1 VIIIQ
6 RIAIAHGPL
15 HVPAGRC
22 SSVFRRGAMGTDVTP
37 GPESTLSSP
46 TPAPAGAA
54 LAAPSA
60 RAELPRRLGFF
71 EVTLI
76 VVGVTIGSGIFRVP
90 ASVADTVGSPAAA
103 ATVWVVGGIIALC
116 GALSL
121 AELAAAFPE
130 PGGVFVYL
138 REVYGPAVA
147 FMFGWMYLF
156 VGPTGIGAVAVVFG
170 EYLGRLLGLPAAAVR
185 FVAAFAIVIVA
196 AASYR
201 SVRGASAMQGAA
213 TLGKVAA
220 LAAIVVTAL
229 LLGDRSAGAF
239 VAGAPAPTDARWSGV
254 GLALVAALWAYNG
267 FQDMLP
273 VAGEV
278 RDPGRALPRALLAGT
293 AIVVAVYLSA
303 NAAYLYV
310 LPYATLRTSPLVA
323 SDAMVR
329 VVGPV
334 GAAAVASAVIVSTFG
349 TVNALVLTQPRVF
362 YAMANARLLFRPLA
376 RVHPRFATPH
386 IAIVAYAV
394 VAVIGVLWRSF
405 EQLAEAFVLGVW
417 PFLALTVA
425 GVLVLRRT
433 RPELARPYRTP
444 WYPLVPLVFIG
455 ATLWV
460 VGSALVARPVTTL
473 AGIVLTLIGLPV
485 YALWR
490 RAAGRTRS

>member
-1 VIIIQ
+1 MT
-6 RIAIAHGPL
+6 RDL
-15 HVPAGRC
+15 TR
-22 SSVFRRGAMGTDVTP
+22 TP
-37 GPESTLSSP
+37 DLTLSPP
-46 TPAPAGAA
+46 TPAPAD
-54 LAAPSA
+54 APSPAA
-60 RAELPRRLGFF
+60 RRTTAELPRRLGFW
-71 EVTLI
+71 ETTLI
-76 VVGVTIGSGIFRVP
+76 VIGVTIGSGIFRVP
-90 ASVADTVGSPAAA
+90 ASVADSVGSPAGVAA
-103 ATVWVVGGIIALC
+103 VWIIGGILALC

-138 REVYGPAVA
+138 REMYGPAVA
-147 FMFGWMYLF
+147 FLFGWMYLF
-156 VGPTGIGAVAVVFG
+156 VGPTGSAAVAVVFA
-170 EYLGRLLGLPAAAVR
+170 EYLGRLVGFSALGVR
-185 FVAAFAIVIVA
+185 FVAAGAIVIA
-196 AASYR
+196 AVTSYR

-229 LLGDRSAGAF
+229 LLGDGRAGAF
-239 VAGAPAPTDARWSGV
+239 AAGAPAPAEAHWSGV

-278 RDPGRALPRALLAGT
+278 RNPGRALPRALLAGT

-329 VVGPV
+329 IVGPV
-334 GAAAVASAVIVSTFG
+334 GAAAVASAVMVSTFG

-362 YAMANARLLFRPLA
+362 YAMADAGLLFRPLA

-386 IAIVAYAV
+386 VAIVAYSA
-394 VAVIGVLWRSF
+394 VAVIGVWVRSF

-417 PFLALTVA
+417 PFLALSVA

-444 WYPLVPLVFIG
+444 WCPAVPLIFVG

-473 AGIVLTLIGLPV
+473 AGIALTLFGLPV

-490 RAAGRTRS
+490 YAAGRAGRGDAQGR

>member
-1 VIIIQ
+1 M
-6 RIAIAHGPL
+6 
-15 HVPAGRC
+15 
-22 SSVFRRGAMGTDVTP
+22 SSDLTRTP
-37 GPESTLSSP
+37 EVTLSAP
-46 TPAPAGAA
+46 TPAPAGAPGPP
-54 LAAPSA
+54 APRTS
-60 RAELPRRLGFF
+60 AELPRRLGFW
-71 EVTLI
+71 EATLI

-90 ASVADTVGSPAAA
+90 ASVADAVGSAPAVAA
-103 ATVWVVGGIIALC
+103 VWVIGGIIALC
-116 GALSL
+116 GALAL
-121 AELAAAFPE
+121 AELAAAIPE

-147 FMFGWMYLF
+147 FLFGWMYLF
-156 VGPTGIGAVAVVFG
+156 VGPTGSAAVALVFA
-170 EYLGRLLGLPAAAVR
+170 EYLGRLVGLSAVGVR
-185 FVAAFAIVIVA
+185 LVAAGVIVFAA

-213 TLGKVAA
+213 TLGKVGA
-220 LAAIVVTAL
+220 LAAIVVTAFL
-229 LLGDRSAGAF
+229 FGDGNAGAF
-239 VAGAPAPTDARWSGV
+239 AAGAPAPAEARWSGV

-278 RDPGRALPRALLAGT
+278 RDPRRALPRALIAGT
-293 AIVVAVYLSA
+293 AIVVTVYVSA

-310 LPYATLRTSPLVA
+310 LPYATLRTSALVA

-329 VVGPV
+329 IVGPV
-334 GAAAVASAVIVSTFG
+334 GAAAVASAVMVSTFG

-362 YAMANARLLFRPLA
+362 YAMANAGLLFRPLA

-386 IAIVAYAV
+386 VAIVAYAV
-394 VAVIGVLWRSF
+394 VAVIGVWSRSF
-405 EQLAEAFVLGVW
+405 EQLAEVFVLGVW
-417 PFLALTVA
+417 PFLALAVA

-444 WYPLVPLVFIG
+444 WSPAVPLIFVAG
-455 ATLWV
+455 TLWV

-473 AGIVLTLIGLPV
+473 AGIALTLSGLPV

-490 RAAGRTRS
+490 YAVRRG